1 MPCTAIK
8 GQVLTDFVVEF
19 TEDAVNRGKETIG
32 VVTTS
37 ACVIPPWEVY
47 TDGTANQKRARVR
60 IVLVTPEKMVMEK
73 SLWLGFLTT
82 NNEAEY
88 EALLAGMAIVSQLRG
103 EMIELYF
110 DSRLV
115 VGQVNGEFEARDERM
130 QGYLAKVKQARVHF
144 RSFTLK

>member
-19 TEDAVNRGKETIG
+19 TEDAVNGGKETIG

-47 TDGTANQKRARVR
+47 TDGTANQKRARVG

-88 EALLAGMAIVSQLRG
+88 EALLAGVAIINQLG
-103 EMIELYF
+103 EEVVNLYS

-115 VGQVNGEFEARDERM
+115 VG
-130 QGYLAKVKQARVHF
+130 
-144 RSFTLK
+144 